1 MKRENN
7 TITKFKTF
15 FDPDKEIA
23 YINEMNA
30 QGWKLVFIKWGMYY
44 TFEKCE
50 PGEYVTLLHA
60 DQIENI
66 SKVTSF
72 AIQCGYEIIPHTIDG
87 FGNTLYLTGRKEDV
101 SEDFVSDTYDKIT
114 FYQNFKKNFK
124 NFFIAF
130 IVLDVIL
137 FLLNGLFVF
146 DCILYLNYE
155 GAIPT
160 NLLIFYSIFFLFSIV
175 YFAFTAKLIQI
186 IRKYNKKIKK
196 LQEEALIFE

>member
-1 MKRENN
+1 
-7 TITKFKTF
+7 
-15 FDPDKEIA
+15 
-23 YINEMNA
+23 
-30 QGWKLVFIKWGMYY
+30 MYY

-124 NFFIAF
+124 NFFIAY

-137 FLLNGLFVF
+137 FLLVDLFTI

-175 YFAFTAKLIQI
+175 YFAFTTKLIQI
-186 IRKYNKKIKK
+186 IRKYNKKIKN